1 MGVLQGLESGKE
13 WEYNGCVVPLD
24 LYYDIETQTWLRV
37 NEDGTVT
44 IGLTDVGQVRAGRL
58 LHARI
63 KNVGKHIQKGKPV
76 ASLESGKWA
85 GPINALVEG
94 EVVERNEKVLEQPDI
109 INYDPYGEGWIVKM
123 KPTDLQRDIK
133 DLLYGKETIEEMRK
147 YIDEWDIICMR
158 CT

>member
-1 MGVLQGLESGKE
+1 MDVMRGLDDTKE
-13 WEYNGCVVPLD
+13 WDYNGCIVPLD
-24 LYYDIETQTWLRV
+24 LYYEIETQTWLKV

-44 IGLTDVGQVRAGRL
+44 MGLTDVGQVRAGRL

-63 KNVGKHIQKGKPV
+63 KDVGKVIKKGKPV

-94 EVVERNEKVLEQPDI
+94 EVVARNEKVLEQPDI
-109 INYDPYGEGWIVKM
+109 INYDPYGEGWIVRM
-123 KPTDLQRDIK
+123 KPLDFKRDIK
-133 DLLYGKETIEEMRK
+133 DLLHGKDAIEHMKK

>member
-1 MGVLQGLESGKE
+1 MGLVQEPQSSNE
-13 WEYNGCVVPLD
+13 WEYNGCVIPLD

-44 IGLTDVGQVRAGRL
+44 MGLTDVGQVRAGRL

-63 KNVGKHIQKGKPV
+63 KDKGKVIKKGKPV

-94 EVVERNEKVLEQPDI
+94 EVIERNEKVLEQPDI
-109 INYDPYGEGWIVKM
+109 INYDPYG
-123 KPTDLQRDIK
+123 
-133 DLLYGKETIEEMRK
+133 
-147 YIDEWDIICMR
+147 
-158 CT
+158 

>member
-24 LYYDIETQTWLRV
+24 LYYDIETQTWLRD

-109 INYDPYGEGWIVKM
+109 INYDPYG
-123 KPTDLQRDIK
+123 
-133 DLLYGKETIEEMRK
+133 
-147 YIDEWDIICMR
+147 
-158 CT
+158 